1 MIYVLVLV
9 YYSRWLLK
17 PQHKTIRGITT
28 MSQQKVDKYK
38 EEKKNRKKTI
48 KLNRV
53 KKALAVFVICLGL
66 GAIIGIPLGKKL
78 YNYQKEE
85 AKKHATIASTDY
97 EGWFDKNWNE
107 KYSDFGGNDDL
118 QQLLDQFNS
127 ATYTDASSSDAQ

>member
-1 MIYVLVLV
+1 
-9 YYSRWLLK
+9 
-17 PQHKTIRGITT
+17 

-53 KKALAVFVICLGL
+53 KKALIVFVTCLGV

-78 YNYQKEE
+78 YKYQKEE
-85 AKKHATIASTDY
+85 AKKHATIAANEY

-107 KYSDFGGNDDL
+107 KYANISSNNDL

-127 ATYTDASSSDAQ
+127 ASDADATSTDAQ